1 MLNGPHAYSHLP
13 LPRVVTGRPRRR
25 GRDNERETQET
36 RNLQNRAGHA
46 RALTDACNRVID
58 NLQRWRRERDES
70 EAHPLPA
77 GVPLFLKTEPGI
89 ELDFLRTAFDFE
101 VIAEIE
107 EGYILVASEDIELSE
122 LLNKAAEFEQS
133 VRGSGAVAKVYSLIE
148 DADDRSH
155 RLERLLSP
163 QLLSLWPTLP
173 DDLEIKVDLGIACT
187 GTQTVPNRPEQ
198 DEDET
203 DQHYQGRL
211 DSYNRRMADW
221 WAAFDELMRER
232 EDQVG
237 KLVGSYDGEVL
248 KQTND
253 VVFPDSFTVRVRVPM
268 KGLRDI
274 VFNYPYLFE
283 VAEPDIIT
291 SPEPGEP
298 EFDDEELP
306 DAEPPDEGAP
316 TVAVVDS
323 GVQEGHPLVS
333 PAIRGEMSV
342 SFVPGDAG
350 VDDMVAPDG
359 HGTRVTGALLYP
371 YGHVPGSHKLPCWV
385 CNIRVLDASNSLSD
399 ALSPQDYVGRVV
411 NHLGRFPNPPRIVN
425 HSISSA
431 IGYRHRYMSAWGA
444 AIDQVSY
451 EQDLLF
457 IQAAGN
463 LRVNSRAFPH
473 RAVNHHLQSHRAY
486 PDYILREECRVANPA
501 QSFQAVTVG
510 SISATEWEG
519 VDRKTVAGAGQPSAF
534 TTSGLGIWGSIKPD
548 VVEVGGDLSVDKSQ
562 PPISAPH
569 ADCSVELVRAN
580 LAPGGQVARDAI
592 GTSFAAPRV
601 AYLASRIQQLLPDE
615 PTLLYRALIANA
627 ARWPEWC
634 EERDPEEVLRM
645 IGYGV
650 PSEPLA
656 TASSDERVTL
666 ITQGLQEISA
676 SEAHV
681 YRIPIPDELRGPSMN
696 SRIRIDVTLSYAA
709 LPRRTRRNPRGYLST
724 WADWKSCCKHESYE
738 SFAARVVEELKGQAP
753 RDSNAQIDWM
763 LREDARSGQVR
774 QVNRSIGTLQK
785 DWVVMPAHELPSDFS
800 IAVFGHRGWDKNS
813 EKKAKYALAV
823 SIEALDGDLKLY
835 APIQLAIDEV
845 MVNLGNVAI
854 RA

>member
-13 LPRVVTGRPRRR
+13 LPRVVTGRPRRL

-36 RNLQNRAGHA
+36 RNKQNRAGHA
-46 RALTDACNRVID
+46 QDLIDAGNRVIG
-58 NLQRWRRERDES
+58 NLRRWREERDDP

-77 GVPLFLKTEPGI
+77 GVPLFLKTEPGV

-101 VIAEIE
+101 VIAENE
-107 EGYILVASEDIELSE
+107 EGFVLVASEDIELSK
-122 LLNKAAEFEQS
+122 LLEKAAEFEQS
-133 VRGSGAVAKVYSLIE
+133 VRGSGAAAKVYSLVE
-148 DADDRSH
+148 DTDDRSH

-163 QLLSLWPTLP
+163 ELLSLWPTLA
-173 DDLEIKVDLGIACT
+173 DDVEVEVDLGIACT

-198 DEDET
+198 T

-211 DSYNRRMADW
+211 DSYNRRTAEW
-221 WAAFDELMRER
+221 WASFDELMRER

-237 KLVGSYDGEVL
+237 NLVGSYQGEVL
-248 KQTND
+248 DQSND

-291 SPEPGEP
+291 SPEQGEP
-298 EFDDEELP
+298 EVDDEELP
-306 DAEPPDEGAP
+306 DAEPPGQGAP

-323 GVQEGHPLVS
+323 GVQEGHPLLS

-350 VDDMVAPDG
+350 VADMVAPDG

-371 YGHVPGSHKLPCWV
+371 NGHPSGPYELPCWV
-385 CNIRVLDASNSLSD
+385 CNIRVLDASNSLSN
-399 ALSPQDYVGRVV
+399 ALIPQNYVGKVV
-411 NHLGRFPNPPRIVN
+411 NHIGQFENPPRIVN

-451 EQDLLF
+451 QHDLLF

-463 LRVNSRAFPH
+463 LRVNSPTFPH
-473 RAVNHHLQSHRAY
+473 RAVNHHLHNNRVY

-510 SISATEWEG
+510 SISATEWE
-519 VDRKTVAGAGQPSAF
+519 VLDRKTLAGAGQPSAF

-548 VVEVGGDLSVDKSQ
+548 VVEVGGDLAVNKNQ
-562 PPISAPH
+562 PPVSAPH
-569 ADCSVELVRAN
+569 VDCSVELVRAN
-580 LAPGGQVARDAI
+580 LGPGGQVSKDAI

-601 AYLASRIQQLLPDE
+601 AFLASRLQQLLPNE

-627 ARWPEWC
+627 ARWPAWC
-634 EERDPEEVLRM
+634 EEHGEPEEVLRM

-650 PSEPLA
+650 PSEEHA

-666 ITQGLQEISA
+666 ITHGLQEISA

-681 YRIPIPDELRGPSMN
+681 YRIPIPGELRAPSMN

-724 WADWKSCCKHESYE
+724 WADWKSCCKNESYE
-738 SFAARVVEELKGQAP
+738 SFAARVVEELNGQAP

-763 LREDARSGQVR
+763 LREDARSGQIR

-785 DWVVMPAHELPSDFS
+785 DWVVMPAHELPSDLS

-813 EKKAKYALAV
+813 EMKARYALAV
-823 SIEALDGDLKLY
+823 SIESLDGDLELY
-835 APIQLAIDEV
+835 APIQ
-845 MVNLGNVAI
+845 VAI
-854 RA
+854 EDLMVEVDNVEVAAGV